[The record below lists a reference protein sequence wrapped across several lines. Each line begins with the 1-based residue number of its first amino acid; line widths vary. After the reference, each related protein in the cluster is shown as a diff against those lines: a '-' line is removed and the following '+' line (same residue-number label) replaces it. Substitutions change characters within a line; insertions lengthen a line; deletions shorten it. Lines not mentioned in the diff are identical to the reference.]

1 MKRMPIEAYDA
12 KHSPRYQRCS
22 EPVAHRRWRATAS
35 FLVLCHNIDSRFRL
49 NLSFAVRVT
58 SPRQH
63 LPDGFLTSQS
73 QLPAFTSVLIRSAT
87 VERPV
92 SAISFSMSFLVN
104 PKQ

>member
-1 MKRMPIEAYDA
+1 MSLSYVRQQE
-12 KHSPRYQRCS
+12 YQS
-22 EPVAHRRWRATAS
+22 SNPVAHRCWRATAS
-35 FLVLCHNIDSRFRL
+35 SLVLSHNIDSPFRL
-49 NLSFAVRVT
+49 NLSFAARVT

-63 LPDGFLTSQS
+63 LPDGFLTSQA

-87 VERPV
+87 VDGPV